1 MTDFEKQYEL
11 LRITKTGSETMKQ
24 AFRNTRNVL
33 VHEGV
38 EGHQLLL
45 WQVPDYRTPI
55 LTLRDPVERFR
66 SGYDMNYRINHRN
79 IKERYPTA
87 NDMAFDIHRI
97 MYDMEWGYT
106 YLPQVF
112 WTRGAD
118 YINDKRAIWVM
129 TQDIDKFIDEFDVE
143 RKHITGLH
151 HNSQELFGMERSVL
165 SPAAI
170 GALEQAYA
178 ADFRMLDDLG
188 VEDRYFKHLQGR
200 IL

>member
-79 IKERYPTA
+79 IQERYPTA